1 VDKVPGK
8 ILLAFD
14 PAGQIEQFF
23 AEIAKPGIDAGT
35 GRHDEK
41 DILRRYG
48 MEFVGPPL
56 GDA

>member
-1 VDKVPGK
+1 M
-8 ILLAFD
+8 LLAFD
-14 PAGQIEQFF
+14 PTGLIDQFF

-41 DILRRYG
+41 EILRRYG
-48 MEFVGPPL
+48 MEFVGPSL